1 MLQTVFVYSFLA
13 FSMFSISKLMTRANS
28 LTYKA
33 LNITLILLYSLIFG
47 VRYGVG
53 TDYLNYL
60 DIYENWGYGIDDES
74 RIELGFAT
82 ILSFC
87 SNLNLSKG
95 WLFFILSFLQIFVLS
110 IAINKRGN
118 VAPYIYLFFIILGVG
133 IQSYNNI
140 IRQAIAFS
148 IFVVA
153 IDSIVEKRMIKY
165 LILITPATFF
175 HKSAILL
182 YPVYFLFVKSDN
194 YFKDIK
200 IQLVLLCC
208 SYILF
213 FVNIFDVVVGYFDFF
228 IVFLGYD
235 NYLDSDFLLV
245 DKSFSI
251 NNIFIILFQIVI
263 ILCSSKVKEYYNDRY
278 LNIVYDLFF
287 VALCLSNIFR
297 GSESI
302 TRILVYFSL
311 LNFIVCGYY
320 LNYFIKNY
328 LSSYMTAI
336 SYFYFVFYLCV
347 TFSYFVLYKSYDNC
361 TRYATIFQT
370 ELYDEQE
377 MMQYNVQQNF

>member
-118 VAPYIYLFFIILGVG
+118 VAPYIYLLFIILGVG

-165 LILITPATFF
+165 LILITLATFF

-200 IQLVLLCC
+200 IQLVFLCC

-251 NNIFIILFQIVI
+251 NNIFIIFFQIVI

-328 LSSYMTAI
+328 LSSYTTAI

-361 TRYATIFQT
+361 IRYATIFQT

>member
-1 MLQTVFVYSFLA
+1 
-13 FSMFSISKLMTRANS
+13 
-28 LTYKA
+28 
-33 LNITLILLYSLIFG
+33 
-47 VRYGVG
+47 
-53 TDYLNYL
+53 
-60 DIYENWGYGIDDES
+60 
-74 RIELGFAT
+74 
-82 ILSFC
+82 
-87 SNLNLSKG
+87 
-95 WLFFILSFLQIFVLS
+95 
-110 IAINKRGN
+110 
-118 VAPYIYLFFIILGVG
+118 
-133 IQSYNNI
+133 
-140 IRQAIAFS
+140 
-148 IFVVA
+148 
-153 IDSIVEKRMIKY
+153 
-165 LILITPATFF
+165 
-175 HKSAILL
+175 
-182 YPVYFLFVKSDN
+182 
-194 YFKDIK
+194 
-200 IQLVLLCC
+200 
-208 SYILF
+208 LF

-263 ILCSSKVKEYYNDRY
+263 ILCSSKVKEYYNNRY

-328 LSSYMTAI
+328 LSSYTTAI

-361 TRYATIFQT
+361 IRYATIFQT

>member
-165 LILITPATFF
+165 LILITLATFF